1 MSDGQDQKPP
11 YRWEVFR
18 HWANL
23 ALIAAGG
30 VAGAVHDPM
39 WWAFTAVAAGGVLW
53 VVPDMPPVRAAIDK
67 RYRASDLLRERA
79 YYLNELWG
87 LNEPPPRGGWLKRLF
102 VTEEAP
108 DPDAYIRDRS
118 SLACRDYLEMREI
131 VRKLGE
137 MRAVPGTK
145 LSSADVDRLEL
156 VINGYLRLLIAMRP
170 LSAALQRLDVPKL
183 QREVRELER
192 ELPEADLTVKPVL
205 MERLRIARAQLE
217 RYPRL
222 EATLSLL
229 RTRAQDMAHQIR
241 HIHGQVLANPGQ
253 DVHAML
259 DEMAGQQEMMGDP
272 LAHLGADQLVREFL
286 EGQNRKKDAPEDD
299 EEADRAARAA
309 RRERA

>member
-1 MSDGQDQKPP
+1 MPDTEPKAPP

-30 VAGAVHDPM
+30 AAGALHDPM
-39 WWAFTAVAAGGVLW
+39 WFAFTAVAAGGVMW

-67 RYRASDLLRERA
+67 KYRAKTLLQERA
-79 YYLNELWG
+79 YYLSELWG
-87 LNEPPPRGGWLKRLF
+87 LEDAPPRGNWLTRLLF
-102 VTEEAP
+102 EQEEP
-108 DPDAYIRDRS
+108 DPDTRIRDRS

-131 VRKLGE
+131 VRKLAE

-145 LSSADVDRLEL
+145 LSQTDLDRLDL
-156 VINGYLRLLIAMRP
+156 IINGYLRLLIAMRP
-170 LSAALQRLDVPKL
+170 LTAALQRLDMPKL
-183 QREVRELER
+183 EREVREIER
-192 ELPEADLTVKPVL
+192 QLDDADPTVRPVL
-205 MERLRIARAQLE
+205 LERLRIARAQLE
-217 RYPRL
+217 RQPRL
-222 EATLSLL
+222 EATLQLL
-229 RTRAQDMAHQIR
+229 RTRAQDMAHQVR

-272 LAHLGADQLVREFL
+272 LAHLSADQFVREFL
-286 EGQNRKKDAPEDD
+286 EGQAERREEPAPEQ
-299 EEADRAARAA
+299 RARAAA